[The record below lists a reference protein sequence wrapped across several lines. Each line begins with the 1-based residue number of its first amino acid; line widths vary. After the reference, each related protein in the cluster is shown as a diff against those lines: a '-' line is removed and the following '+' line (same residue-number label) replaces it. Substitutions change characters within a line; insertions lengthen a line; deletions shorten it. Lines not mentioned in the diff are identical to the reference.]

1 MENSWGLKSGAKS
14 EKSSKF
20 NRFDHFFFYFN
31 SISLLEVILYPQ
43 RFTSLTMSVSSS
55 TTAVLECFVDP
66 EETSKASFVYDPVEK
81 KLHIFDEETK
91 QYAPVY

>member
-1 MENSWGLKSGAKS
+1 
-14 EKSSKF
+14 
-20 NRFDHFFFYFN
+20 
-31 SISLLEVILYPQ
+31 
-43 RFTSLTMSVSSS
+43 MSVSSS